1 MSSRSTSDTAGKK
14 LSVRELAELSLLAA
28 LMFAGKEALSG
39 IPNVHPVALLIL
51 VCTAVYGWKALYS
64 VAVFVLLEIAVYG
77 VGMWT
82 LMYAYVWPLLAALS
96 MLLRKDGTRLMY
108 ALLAA
113 FHGLAFGA
121 LTSIPYV
128 FIVGFKAELAWWAA
142 GVPYDLIHCVSNFV
156 IVLLLFE
163 PLRKLVQ
170 RLHDHSK

>member
-1 MSSRSTSDTAGKK
+1 M
-14 LSVRELAELSLLAA
+14 AA

-39 IPNVHPVALLIL
+39 IPNVHPVALLLL
-51 VCTAVYGWKALYS
+51 VCTAVYGWKALYPA
-64 VAVFVLLEIAVYG
+64 AVFVGLEILVYG

-82 LMYAYVWPLLAALS
+82 LMYSYVWPLLVALA
-96 MLLRKDGTRLMY
+96 MPLRKDGTRLMY

-121 LTSIPYV
+121 LTSIPYI

-156 IVLLLFE
+156 IVLLLFD
-163 PLRKLVQ
+163 PLRKLLE
-170 RLHDHSK
+170 RLRA

>member
-1 MSSRSTSDTAGKK
+1 MKAGKG
-14 LSVRELAELSLLAA
+14 LNVRELAELSLIAA

-64 VAVFVLLEIAVYG
+64 VFVFVLLETAVYG
-77 VGMWT
+77 IGMWT
-82 LMYAYVWPLLAALS
+82 LMYAYVWPLLVCGG
-96 MLLRKDGTRLMY
+96 MLLRKDGTPLMY

-128 FIVGFKAELAWWAA
+128 FIVGLKAEIAWWAA
-142 GVPYDLIHCVSNFV
+142 GVPYDLIHCASNFV

-163 PLRKLVQ
+163 PLR
-170 RLHDHSK
+170 RLLERLRS